1 MWFFHFAHVTHE
13 ARQVAHKHKAYRGGP
28 VMKSPSFGDMATF
41 FGICVWL
48 TPLFLFLS
56 LSANDNTLPTTGE
69 YPSTFRPHG
78 AFVLKHK

>member
-13 ARQVAHKHKAYRGGP
+13 ARQVSHKAYRGGP
-28 VMKSPSFGDMATF
+28 VVKTPSFGDMATF

-48 TPLFLFLS
+48 IPLFLFLS

-69 YPSTFRPHG
+69 YPYQSLSPLVRSY
-78 AFVLKHK
+78 